1 MYEVSVAQ
9 VMASQDL
16 LNESFACRSENE
28 CPPLHLAQLLNREDL
43 EELRDAWAALRRQAG
58 ARGGELLIRPEAQG

>member
-16 LNESFACRSENE
+16 LNESYVCRSEND

-43 EELRDAWAALRRQAG
+43 EKLRDAWAALRRQAG
-58 ARGGELLIRPEAQG
+58 ASGGELLMRPEAQE